1 MRDYSPLVDSVRV
14 PTGKYYDQVS
24 RRWVNKW
31 SDRPDGD
38 IIGLAVHHWAT
49 TNMAGLDRLVTSNDP
64 ASVNYLI
71 LNSGSLI
78 GSVNEKNRAWT
89 SGGAERDNHRITVEI
104 QNQTA
109 GPQWR
114 ISDAA
119 YDTLVRL
126 FADTADY
133 HGFDPIRANI
143 KGHQELGAATACPG
157 PFLLPRLD
165 DVARQ
170 AAALGGQPSRPSN
183 PKPQKPFNP
192 EKDKLEAD
200 GVWGRDTTAKAQTIL
215 GTKADGVISNQTR
228 AWKAGSPGLTA
239 GWDWTGE
246 ESDGGSTF
254 IAKHQALLKRRKL
267 YRGKL
272 DGKVGPQYFRALQ
285 EDLDTPVDGVVSR
298 PSRMV
303 VALQKRLNSGRI

>member
-14 PTGKYYDQVS
+14 PTGKYYDPES

-31 SDRPDGD
+31 SNRPDGD
-38 IIGLAVHHWAT
+38 IVGLAVHHWAAT
-49 TNMAGLDRLVTSNDP
+49 SMAGFDRLVKSSDP
-64 ASVNYLI
+64 ASANLLI

-78 GSVNEKNRAWT
+78 GSVSERYRAWT
-89 SGGAERDNHRITVEI
+89 SGGADRDNHRITVEI

-119 YDTLVRL
+119 YDTLIRV
-126 FADTADY
+126 FAEEAAY
-133 HGFDPIRANI
+133 HGFAPTRANI

-157 PFLLPRLD
+157 PYLLPRLD
-165 DVARQ
+165 DVARA
-170 AAALGGQPSRPSN
+170 AAALGGKPSKPN
-183 PKPQKPFNP
+183 APKPQKPFNP
-192 EKDKLEAD
+192 EKDKLDVD
-200 GVWGRDTTAKAQTIL
+200 GVWGSDTTVKAQTIL

-228 AWKAGSPGLTA
+228 AWKAGSPGLTT

-254 IAKHQALLKRRKL
+254 IAKHQALLKQRKL
-267 YRGKL
+267 YDGKL
-272 DGKVGPQYFRALQ
+272 DGKVGPKYFSALQ
-285 EDLDTPVDGVVSR
+285 KDLGTPIDGKVSK
-298 PSRMV
+298 PSKMV
-303 VALQKRLNSGRI
+303 AAFQKRLNAGRI

>member
-1 MRDYSPLVDSVRV
+1 MRDYSPLVDSIRV
-14 PTGKYYDQVS
+14 PTGKYYDQDS
-24 RRWVNKW
+24 DRWVNKW
-31 SDRPDGD
+31 SDRPDDD
-38 IIGLAVHHWAT
+38 IIGLAVHHWAA
-49 TNMAGLDRLVTSNDP
+49 TNMSGFDRLVLSSDP

-89 SGGAERDNHRITVEI
+89 SGSAERDNQRITVEI

-126 FADTADY
+126 YADLADY
-133 HGFDPIRANI
+133 HNFAPTRANI

-170 AAALGGQPSRPSN
+170 AAALGGSPSKPSN
-183 PKPQKPFNP
+183 PKPVKPFNP
-192 EKDKLEAD
+192 EKDKLDAD
-200 GVWGRDTTAKAQTIL
+200 GVWGRDTTAKAQTVL
-215 GTKADGVISNQTR
+215 GTPADGVISNQTR
-228 AWKAGSPGLTA
+228 AWKNGNPGLTS
-239 GWDWTGE
+239 GWDWTGDAN
-246 ESDGGSTF
+246 DGGSTF
-254 IAKHQALLKRRKL
+254 ITEHQKRLKRRDF
-267 YRGKL
+267 YRGKI
-272 DGKVGPQYFRALQ
+272 DGKAGPKYFAALQ
-285 EDLDTPVDGVVSR
+285 EDLGTPVDGKVSR

-303 VALQKRLNSGRI
+303 VALQKRLNNGHI

>member
-1 MRDYSPLVDSVRV
+1 MRNYSPLVDSIQP
-14 PTGKYYDQVS
+14 PTGKYWDAEN

-31 SDRPDGD
+31 SERPDENITGM
-38 IIGLAVHHWAT
+38 AVHHWAAT
-49 TNMAGLDRLVTSNDP
+49 SMAGFNRLVRSNDP
-64 ASVNYLI
+64 ASANLLI

-78 GSVNEKNRAWT
+78 GSVQERYRAWT
-89 SGGAERDNHRITVEI
+89 SGSPERDNHRITVEI

-119 YDTLVRL
+119 YDTLVRV
-126 FADTADY
+126 FAEEAAY
-133 HGFDPIRANI
+133 HGFEPTRANL

-165 DVARQ
+165 DVARA
-170 AAALGGQPSRPSN
+170 AAALGGNPSKPSS

-192 EKDKLEAD
+192 EKDKIEVD
-200 GVWGRDTTAKAQTIL
+200 GVWGRDTTAKAQFVL

-228 AWKAGSPGLTA
+228 AWKAGNPGLTA
-239 GWDWTGE
+239 GWDWDGE

-254 IAKHQALLKRRKL
+254 IAKHQALLKQRDL

-272 DGKVGPQYFRALQ
+272 DGKAGPQYFSALQ
-285 EDLDTPVDGVVSR
+285 KDLGTPVDGKVSR

-303 VALQKRLNSGRI
+303 AALQKRLNAGRI